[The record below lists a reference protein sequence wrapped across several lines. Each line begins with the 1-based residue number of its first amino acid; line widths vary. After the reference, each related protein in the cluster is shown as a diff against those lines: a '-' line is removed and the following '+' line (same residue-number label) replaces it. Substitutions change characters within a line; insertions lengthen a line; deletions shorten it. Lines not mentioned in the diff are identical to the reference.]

1 MLTYEALFKQSLL
14 HDPSHVPTLYCYSQL
29 LTQFAQKGGGT
40 SAAQVFIFVS
50 SYSRIYDVSSY
61 SHICVLILVYMCPRT
76 RVYVSSYSYVCV
88 LTLVY
93 MCPHT
98 SQSELAEELLLRA
111 IDAAPSFASD
121 DPTAGTPYSL
131 FKKKQKKK
139 VVCAAAGSEDQ
150 QC

>member
-1 MLTYEALFKQSLL
+1 MCPHTR
-14 HDPSHVPTLYCYSQL
+14 V
-29 LTQFAQKGGGT
+29 
-40 SAAQVFIFVS
+40 
-50 SYSRIYDVSSY
+50 
-61 SHICVLILVYMCPRT
+61 CVLIL
-76 RVYVSSYSYVCV
+76 VYVSSYSYICV

-131 FKKKQKKK
+131 FKKKRKKK
-139 VVCAAAGSEDQ
+139 RVVCAPAGSEDQ

>member
-1 MLTYEALFKQSLL
+1 
-14 HDPSHVPTLYCYSQL
+14 
-29 LTQFAQKGGGT
+29 
-40 SAAQVFIFVS
+40 
-50 SYSRIYDVSSY
+50 
-61 SHICVLILVYMCPRT
+61 
-76 RVYVSSYSYVCV
+76 
-88 LTLVY
+88 

-131 FKKKQKKK
+131 FKKNAKKK